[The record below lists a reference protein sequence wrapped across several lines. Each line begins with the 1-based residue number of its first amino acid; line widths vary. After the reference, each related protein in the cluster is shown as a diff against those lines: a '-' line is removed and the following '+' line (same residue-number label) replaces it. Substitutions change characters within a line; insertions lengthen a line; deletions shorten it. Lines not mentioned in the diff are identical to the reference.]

1 MKSTEGKKGKIFSW
15 NTVGRIG
22 FTAIFF
28 FWIYM
33 TWNSTSDLDAKLNAA
48 TDQNTAIH
56 NIQVDFKNEV
66 QLWKDLLLRST
77 NQDTLNK
84 NWAAYEVQYQKV
96 VAEAQ
101 EILRVSET
109 PTVNEQ
115 IKIFVEGHAANYE
128 MYKKGMDLLIKS
140 KFNPHPADAMVK
152 GIDHPLLEHLEAAE
166 VDMLDDKKRIN
177 KALVDT
183 ARNNI
188 EQNLFALAF
197 LALLAVW
204 MPRY

>member
-1 MKSTEGKKGKIFSW
+1 MNSTEGRKGKIFSW
-15 NTVGRIG
+15 NTAGRIG

-33 TWNSTSDLDAKLNAA
+33 IWNSTSDLDAKLNAA

-56 NIQVDFKNEV
+56 NIQVDFKNEI

-77 NQDTLNK
+77 NQDTLDK
-84 NWAAYEVQYQKV
+84 NWAAYEVQYKKV
-96 VAEAQ
+96 VAETQ
-101 EILRVSET
+101 EILGASET

-115 IKIFVEGHAANYE
+115 IKVFVEGHVANYE
-128 MYKKGMDLLIKS
+128 MYKKAVDLLIKS
-140 KFNPHPADAMVK
+140 KFDPHPADAMVK
-152 GIDHPLLEHLEAAE
+152 GIDRPLLEHLEAAE
-166 VDMLDDKKRIN
+166 AGMLDDRKRIN
-177 KALVDT
+177 KALVDS

>member
-1 MKSTEGKKGKIFSW
+1 MKGTGTGSKLFSW
-15 NTVGRIG
+15 NTAGRIG

-33 TWNSTSDLDAKLNAA
+33 TWNSTADLDNKLNSA

-56 NIQVDFKNEV
+56 NIQVDFKNEI
-66 QLWKDLLLRST
+66 QQWKDLLLRST
-77 NQDTLNK
+77 GRDTLNS
-84 NWAAYEVQYQKV
+84 NWSSFEALFQKV
-96 VAEAQ
+96 AAEAQ
-101 EILRVSET
+101 DIIRQSESPAVSDQ
-109 PTVNEQ
+109 VRA
-115 IKIFVEGHAANYE
+115 FVEAHEANHE
-128 MYKKGMDLLIKS
+128 LYKSSVELLIKNG
-140 KFNPHPADAMVK
+140 FDPRPADAIVK

-166 VDMLDDKKRIN
+166 ASMIEDKKRIN
-177 KALVDT
+177 KTLVDA

-204 MPRY
+204 MPKY

>member
-1 MKSTEGKKGKIFSW
+1 MTGTESRNKLFSW
-15 NTVGRIG
+15 NAAGRIG

-33 TWNSTSDLDAKLNAA
+33 TWNSTADLDNKLNSA

-56 NIQVDFKNEV
+56 NIQVDFKNEI
-66 QLWKDLLLRST
+66 QQWKDLLLRST
-77 NQDTLNK
+77 SQDTLND
-84 NWAAYEVQYQKV
+84 NWHNFEVSFQKV
-96 VAEAQ
+96 AAEAQ
-101 EILRVSET
+101 DIIRQSESPEVSGRVKS
-109 PTVNEQ
+109 
-115 IKIFVEGHAANYE
+115 FVDAHEANRELYKRSAA
-128 MYKKGMDLLIKS
+128 LLIKNG
-140 KFNPHPADAMVK
+140 FDPRPADILVK

-166 VDMLDDKKRIN
+166 VSMIEDKKRIN
-177 KALVDT
+177 KTLVDA

-204 MPRY
+204 MPKY

>member
-1 MKSTEGKKGKIFSW
+1 MKGAEGSGRKLLSW
-15 NTVGRIG
+15 NTAGRIG

-33 TWNSTSDLDAKLNAA
+33 TWNSTADLDVRLNSA

-56 NIQVDFKNEV
+56 NIQVDFKNEI
-66 QLWKDLLLRST
+66 QQWKDLLLRSAD
-77 NQDTLNK
+77 QDAVEK
-84 NWAAYEVQYQKV
+84 NWKEFEVSFRKV
-96 VAEAQ
+96 AAEAQ
-101 EILRVSET
+101 DIIRQSGS
-109 PTVNEQ
+109 PDVNDQ
-115 IKIFVEGHAANYE
+115 VRAFVDAHDANHE
-128 MYKKGMDLLIKS
+128 LYKRSVDMLVRNGFD
-140 KFNPHPADAMVK
+140 PRPADALVK

-166 VDMLDDKKRIN
+166 ASMLEDKKRIN
-177 KALVDT
+177 KTLIDA
-183 ARNNI
+183 ARSNI

>member
-1 MKSTEGKKGKIFSW
+1 MGTGSRSKLFSW
-15 NTVGRIG
+15 STAGRIG

-33 TWNSTSDLDAKLNAA
+33 IWNSTADLDKKLNST

-66 QLWKDLLLRST
+66 QQWKDLLLRST
-77 NQDTLNK
+77 SLDTLNS
-84 NWAAYEVQYQKV
+84 NWSSFEALFQKV
-96 VAEAQ
+96 AAEAQ
-101 EILRVSET
+101 DIIRQSESPAVSGQ
-109 PTVNEQ
+109 V
-115 IKIFVEGHAANYE
+115 KAFVDAHEANHE
-128 MYKKGMDLLIKS
+128 LYKSSAELLIRNGFDS
-140 KFNPHPADAMVK
+140 RPVDTLVK

-166 VDMLDDKKRIN
+166 ASMVEDKKRIN
-177 KALVDT
+177 KTLVDA

-204 MPRY
+204 MPKY

>member
-1 MKSTEGKKGKIFSW
+1 MNSTEGKKGKIFSW
-15 NTVGRIG
+15 NTAGRIG

-33 TWNSTSDLDAKLNAA
+33 IWNSTSDLDAKLNAA

-96 VAEAQ
+96 VGEAQ

-115 IKIFVEGHAANYE
+115 VKMFVEAHAANHE
-128 MYKKGMDLLIKS
+128 MYKSGVDLLIKS
-140 KFNPHPADAMVK
+140 KFDPHPADAMVK

-166 VDMLDDKKRIN
+166 VGMLDDKKRIN